1 MTDSK
6 LLLLFLIA
14 MVVIFLLSWWLIKNF
29 ASMKR
34 GEKEIYENE
43 AYKKLDNICP
53 FDKNY
58 CAILGKSIIKEYVTK
73 VCQNCPRYINSFD
86 DELAEK
92 ALDEIELREKLK
104 GVMK

>member
-43 AYKKLDNICP
+43 VYKKLDNICP
-53 FDKNY
+53 FDNNY
-58 CAILGKSIIKEYVTK
+58 CAILGKSLIKEYVTK
-73 VCQNCPRYINSFD
+73 VCQNCPRYINSFN

-92 ALDEIELREKLK
+92 VLDEIELREKLK
-104 GVMK
+104 KITK